1 MGLSSAWGGDRDG
14 KSMSAT
20 DPRHAYGSPH
30 VMQSGSHVEIDS
42 FIRSTIQKHGMGDA
56 FYVLDLGLL
65 VRLFQGWVQAM
76 PRVRPF
82 YAVKCSP
89 DRALL
94 TTLAALGAG
103 FDCASKAEISQVL
116 DLGVATDRIIFANP
130 CKMQSHV
137 AYAASVGVNL
147 TTFDSESE
155 VHKVKAHHP
164 GAVLLLRIRT
174 DDRGARCPLGVKYG
188 ALMYEVEHL
197 LRVADNLHVP
207 VAGVSFHIGSGATA
221 AFSFTD
227 AIAAAREV
235 FDISERLGLP
245 KMHILDIGGGFT
257 SGCSGSLKFSD
268 AAEAVN
274 DALDSYFPL
283 EMGVKIIAE
292 PGRYFAETPSTL
304 ATTVIDESKNNNC
317 HGDCGSLPTHN
328 STVFGPTCD
337 GLDTV
342 LQGASLP
349 DLSIGDWIVFPDMGA
364 YTAAAGSSFNGFSM
378 SDIPT
383 FYVFSINLQGC
394 SILGYLKRIAPQL
407 MKGCV
412 PDLNADGNII
422 ENWAV
427 NCSSTSGRQ
436 ISVSSGG
443 CS

>member
-1 MGLSSAWGGDRDG
+1 
-14 KSMSAT
+14 
-20 DPRHAYGSPH
+20 
-30 VMQSGSHVEIDS
+30 
-42 FIRSTIQKHGMGDA
+42 MGDA

-304 ATTVIDESKNNNC
+304 ATTVIGKRVRGEVKEYWINDGIYGSMNCLLYDHAVLKYRPLICLADESKNNNC

>member
-1 MGLSSAWGGDRDG
+1 MNLAARGFNLLLIPFHTRKYHILLNPRLPTACCRMWNLQIHKPFLHEIQLYLEGRNLQQSCYMTLIWPIWSAYKSHLS
-14 KSMSAT
+14 
-20 DPRHAYGSPH
+20 
-30 VMQSGSHVEIDS
+30 
-42 FIRSTIQKHGMGDA
+42 
-56 FYVLDLGLL
+56 
-65 VRLFQGWVQAM
+65 
-76 PRVRPF
+76 
-82 YAVKCSP
+82 C
-89 DRALL
+89 
-94 TTLAALGAG
+94 TTL
-103 FDCASKAEISQVL
+103 
-116 DLGVATDRIIFANP
+116 
-130 CKMQSHV
+130 
-137 AYAASVGVNL
+137 
-147 TTFDSESE
+147 
-155 VHKVKAHHP
+155 
-164 GAVLLLRIRT
+164 
-174 DDRGARCPLGVKYG
+174 PL
-188 ALMYEVEHL
+188 
-197 LRVADNLHVP
+197 
-207 VAGVSFHIGSGATA
+207 VAGVSFHIGSGATD

-268 AAEAVN
+268 AATAVN
-274 DALDSYFPL
+274 YALDSYFPL

-304 ATTVIDESKNNNC
+304 ATTVIGKRVRGEVKEYWINDGIYGSMNCLLYDHAVLKYRPLICLADESKNNNC
-317 HGDCGSLPTHN
+317 HGDCSSLPTHN

-349 DLSIGDWIVFPDMGA
+349 DLSIGDWIIFPDMGA

-394 SILGYLKRIAPQL
+394 SILGYLKGIAPQL

-412 PDLNADGNII
+412 PDLNAAGNII

-443 CS
+443 CSWHPLTDSLVLHWKLDAIYNAGPSCHFLRSSCVQSILGPWFFFATNTDSNSRLLILNINLLVLSFWGQT